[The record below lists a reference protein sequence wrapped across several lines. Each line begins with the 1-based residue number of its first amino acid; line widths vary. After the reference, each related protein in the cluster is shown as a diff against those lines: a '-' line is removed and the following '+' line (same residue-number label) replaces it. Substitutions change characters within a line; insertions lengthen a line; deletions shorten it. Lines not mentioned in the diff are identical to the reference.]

1 MKKVILEKLP
11 LLSMIVPD
19 EFQTGNC
26 RNCPIKDYCEYLWWE
41 CPLEIECELEEEIM
55 RVGDE

>member
-19 EFQTGNC
+19 EFQIGNC

-41 CPLEIECELEEEIM
+41 CPLEIEYELEEDN
-55 RVGDE
+55 GKS